1 MTENKESKELS
12 FEDGMKRLEKIVQDM
27 EEGNLSLEKSM
38 AAFEEGM
45 QVVKGCQ
52 GKLDAVEKKIEILG
66 QAEVE

>member
-1 MTENKESKELS
+1 MTENKETKELS

-45 QVVKGCQ
+45 QLVKGCQ

-66 QAEVE
+66 QVEEE

>member
-1 MTENKESKELS
+1 MTENKETKELS

-27 EEGNLSLEKSM
+27 EEGNLSLEHSM

-45 QVVKGCQ
+45 QLVKGCQ

-66 QAEVE
+66 QVEEE